1 MAKILDFLQSNGM
14 VKVLLA
20 VIILVIIYFYMK
32 GSFFESLENTDS
44 EDAAQYIQVP
54 EEQVSQEQVVQQ
66 PSLALGVEEPLEQ
79 QQVVDEQQQQIEK
92 VVAGTAQLGA
102 EDLLP
107 KYDDANEFAKENPVS
122 KLLKEQNFLI
132 SGYHVGVNTVMQSN
146 KIPYHDIR
154 SLPPVPKENVGP
166 WNQSSYEQSPAQL
179 RRQFEIGV

>member
-1 MAKILDFLQSNGM
+1 MAKILDFLQSSGM
-14 VKVLLA
+14 VNVLLA
-20 VIILVIIYFYMK
+20 VLVIVLVYLYMK
-32 GSFFESLENTDS
+32 GSLFESLENIS
-44 EDAAQYIQVP
+44 EEIPMAPVQQV
-54 EEQVSQEQVVQQ
+54 QQIDQQ
-66 PSLALGVEEPLEQ
+66 PSLALGNGLELQ
-79 QQVVDEQQQQIEK
+79 QEQPVVVDEQQKQIDR
-92 VVAGTAQLGA
+92 VVAGTTQLGA

-132 SGYHVGVNTVMQSN
+132 SGYHVGINTVMQSN

-154 SLPPVPKENVGP
+154 SLPPVPKESVGP

>member
-1 MAKILDFLQSNGM
+1 MAKILDFLQSSGTVN
-14 VKVLLA
+14 VLLA
-20 VIILVIIYFYMK
+20 VLVIVLVYLYMK
-32 GSFFESLENTDS
+32 GSLFESLENIS
-44 EDAAQYIQVP
+44 AEIPMAP
-54 EEQVSQEQVVQQ
+54 VQQ
-66 PSLALGVEEPLEQ
+66 IEQQPSLPSLALGNGLELQ
-79 QQVVDEQQQQIEK
+79 QEQPVVVDEQQKQIDR
-92 VVAGTAQLGA
+92 VVAGTTQLGA

-132 SGYHVGVNTVMQSN
+132 SGYHVGINTVMQSN

-154 SLPPVPKENVGP
+154 SLPPVPKESVGP

>member
-1 MAKILDFLQSNGM
+1 MAKILDFLQSSGTVN
-14 VKVLLA
+14 VLLA
-20 VIILVIIYFYMK
+20 VLVIVLVYLYMK
-32 GSFFESLENTDS
+32 GSLFESLENIS
-44 EDAAQYIQVP
+44 EEIQMAPVQQDQQI
-54 EEQVSQEQVVQQ
+54 EQQ
-66 PSLALGVEEPLEQ
+66 PSLALGNGLEPQPEQ
-79 QQVVDEQQQQIEK
+79 PVVVDEQQKQIDR
-92 VVAGTAQLGA
+92 VVAGTTQLGA

-132 SGYHVGVNTVMQSN
+132 SGYHVGINTVMQSN

-154 SLPPVPKENVGP
+154 SLPPVPKESVGP

>member
-1 MAKILDFLQSNGM
+1 MAKILDFLQSSGM
-14 VKVLLA
+14 VNVLLA
-20 VIILVIIYFYMK
+20 VLVIVLVYLYMK
-32 GSFFESLENTDS
+32 GSLFESLENIS
-44 EDAAQYIQVP
+44 EEIQMAPVQQDQQI
-54 EEQVSQEQVVQQ
+54 EQQ
-66 PSLALGVEEPLEQ
+66 PSLALGNGLEPQPEQ
-79 QQVVDEQQQQIEK
+79 PVVVDEQQKQIDR
-92 VVAGTAQLGA
+92 VVAGTTQLGA

-132 SGYHVGVNTVMQSN
+132 SGYHVGINTVMQSN

-154 SLPPVPKENVGP
+154 SLPPVPKESVGP

>member
-20 VIILVIIYFYMK
+20 VIVIVIIYVYIK
-32 GSFFESLENTDS
+32 GSFFESLENTDNTV
-44 EDAAQYIQVP
+44 QYTEVP
-54 EEQVSQEQVVQQ
+54 PVQQPVVQQ
-66 PSLALGVEEPLEQ
+66 PSLALGDGVQIEQ
-79 QQVVDEQQQQIEK
+79 QPVVVDEQQKQIDK

-132 SGYHVGVNTVMQSN
+132 SGYHVGINTVMQSN

>member
-1 MAKILDFLQSNGM
+1 MAKILDFLQSSGM
-14 VKVLLA
+14 VNVLLA
-20 VIILVIIYFYMK
+20 VLVIVLVYLYMK
-32 GSFFESLENTDS
+32 GSLFESLENIS
-44 EDAAQYIQVP
+44 EEIPMAPVQQVQQI
-54 EEQVSQEQVVQQ
+54 EQQ
-66 PSLALGVEEPLEQ
+66 PSLALGNGLELQ
-79 QQVVDEQQQQIEK
+79 QEQPVVVDEQQKQIDR
-92 VVAGTAQLGA
+92 VVAGTTQLGA

-132 SGYHVGVNTVMQSN
+132 SGYHVGINTVMQSN

-154 SLPPVPKENVGP
+154 SLPPVPKESVGP

>member
-1 MAKILDFLQSNGM
+1 MAKILDFLQSSGM
-14 VKVLLA
+14 VNVLLA
-20 VIILVIIYFYMK
+20 VGVIVLIYVYMK
-32 GSFFESLENTDS
+32 GSFFESLENIS
-44 EDAAQYIQVP
+44 EEIPMAPV
-54 EEQVSQEQVVQQ
+54 QEVQEVQEVQQ
-66 PSLALGVEEPLEQ
+66 PSLALGNGLELQQEEL
-79 QQVVDEQQQQIEK
+79 DEQQKQIDK
-92 VVAGTAQLGA
+92 VVAGTTRLEA

-154 SLPPVPKENVGP
+154 SLPPVPKESVGP

>member
-1 MAKILDFLQSNGM
+1 MAKILDFLQSSGM
-14 VKVLLA
+14 VNVLLA
-20 VIILVIIYFYMK
+20 VLVIVLVYVYMK
-32 GSFFESLENTDS
+32 GSFFESLENIS
-44 EDAAQYIQVP
+44 EELPLAPVQQV
-54 EEQVSQEQVVQQ
+54 QQIAQ
-66 PSLALGVEEPLEQ
+66 PSLALGNGVEPQQEQPVVVNEQ
-79 QQVVDEQQQQIEK
+79 QKQIDK
-92 VVAGTAQLGA
+92 IVAGTTQLGA

-132 SGYHVGVNTVMQSN
+132 SGYHVGINTVMQSN

-154 SLPPVPKENVGP
+154 SLPPVPKESVGP